1 MIDPNNAHLQYLVQR
16 WQDANDRM
24 MESMV
29 AQDWPHH
36 DDALT
41 ERKLVE
47 SMLARFIVNRVQDGY
62 ILARPS
68 ATDKTQWH
76 MIDEDTQPIIQ
87 LDNRLRRLGNGG
99 GR

>member
-1 MIDPNNAHLQYLVQR
+1 MNTDHNNQHLLNLTQR
-16 WQDANDRM
+16 WRDADRRMYSAMERQDFAT
-24 MESMV
+24 
-29 AQDWPHH
+29 H

-41 ERKLVE
+41 ERKLIE
-47 SMLARFIVNRVQDGY
+47 AMMTRFIVNRVQDGY

-68 ATDKTQWH
+68 AIDRTTWH

-87 LDNRLRRLGNGG
+87 LDNRLRRLNGG